1 LRDGFRVIRGA
12 ACELWR
18 KWMTMTINKIGVVGS
33 GTMGNGIA
41 QACAMAGLDVVMMD
55 ISEEQVQRGLAT
67 IVASLDRLIKRERMN
82 EADKEAVLGRITA
95 VTSLAAFANCDLAI
109 EAASENADVKLKI
122 FAELDAILGPD
133 AIIASNTSSISI
145 TRLAAGTKRPGQV
158 IGMHF
163 FNPVPVMSLIEVV
176 GGLQTSAATAATV
189 ETLAKALGKTPI
201 KVKNSPGFVLN
212 RMLCP
217 MINEAIF
224 ALDEGLA
231 TAAEID
237 EAMKLGCNH
246 PIGPLALCD
255 LIGLDVELA
264 VMQVLYEGTKDPKY
278 RPAPLLV
285 EMLEAGYLGRKS
297 GRGFFEYAI

>member
-1 LRDGFRVIRGA
+1 MGIG
-12 ACELWR
+12 
-18 KWMTMTINKIGVVGS
+18 KIGVVAA

-41 QACAMAGLDVVMMD
+41 QALAVAGRDVVMMD
-55 ISEEQVQRGLAT
+55 VGDAQVKRGLDT
-67 IVASLDRLIKRERMN
+67 IGASLDRLIKKDKMSA
-82 EADKEAVLGRITA
+82 ADKAAAMARISTA
-95 VTSLAAFANCDLAI
+95 TSTSALADCDLVI
-109 EAASENADVKLKI
+109 EAATEKVDLKLRI
-122 FAELDAILGPD
+122 FAELDSVVKPEAIL
-133 AIIASNTSSISI
+133 ASNTSSISI
-145 TRLAAGTKRPGQV
+145 TRLAAGTKRPSQV

-163 FNPVPVMSLIEVV
+163 FNPVPVMALVELIN
-176 GGLQTSAATAATV
+176 GLQTSAATYAAV
-189 ETLAKALGKTPI
+189 EELAKSIGKSPI
-201 KVKNSPGFVLN
+201 KVKNSPGFVVN

-217 MINEAIF
+217 MINEAVF
-224 ALDEGLA
+224 VLGEGLA

-297 GRGFFEYAI
+297 GKGFFDYPAK

>member
-1 LRDGFRVIRGA
+1 MTTDIR
-12 ACELWR
+12 
-18 KWMTMTINKIGVVGS
+18 KIGVVGA

-41 QACAMAGLDVVMMD
+41 QTCAVAGLDVVMTD
-55 ISEEQVQRGLAT
+55 LSEEQVQRGLAT
-67 IVASLDRLIKRERMN
+67 ITTSLDRLIKREKMS
-82 EADKEAVLGRITA
+82 EDEKAAALSRIRTS
-95 VTSLAAFANCDLAI
+95 TSLQSLADRDLVV
-109 EAASENADVKLKI
+109 EAASENVAVKLKI
-122 FAELDAILGPD
+122 FTDLDAILGPE

-145 TRLAAGTKRPGQV
+145 TKLAAATKRPEQV

-163 FNPVPVMSLIEVV
+163 FNPVPVMALIEIIS
-176 GGLQTSAATAATV
+176 GLQSSAATFAAV
-189 ETLAKALGKTPI
+189 EGLAKAIGKTPI
-201 KVKNSPGFVLN
+201 RVKNSPGFVVN

-217 MINEAIF
+217 MINEAVF
-224 ALDEGLA
+224 VLGEGLA
-231 TAAEID
+231 SAAEID

-297 GRGFFEYAI
+297 GKGFFDYAK

>member
-1 LRDGFRVIRGA
+1 MSM
-12 ACELWR
+12 
-18 KWMTMTINKIGVVGS
+18 KKIGVVGA

-41 QACAMAGLDVVMMD
+41 QACAAAGVEVVMMD
-55 ISEEQVQRGLAT
+55 VNADQLKRGMDTISS
-67 IVASLDRLIKRERMN
+67 SLDRLLKRERVTAAEV
-82 EADKEAVLGRITA
+82 EATLARL
-95 VTSLAAFANCDLAI
+95 SLAGELEALAKCDLVI
-109 EAASENADVKLKI
+109 EAATENADLKLKI
-122 FAELDAILGPD
+122 FADLDRITRPDAIL
-133 AIIASNTSSISI
+133 ASNTSSISI

-163 FNPVPVMSLIEVV
+163 FNPVPLMALVELIN
-176 GGLQTSAATAATV
+176 GLQTSASTYTAA
-189 ETLAKALGKTPI
+189 EEFALAVGKTPI
-201 KVKNSPGFVLN
+201 KVKNSPGFVVN

-217 MINEAIF
+217 MINEAVF
-224 ALDEGLA
+224 CLAEGLA

-297 GRGFFEYAI
+297 GKGFYEYAAK